1 MQKPF
6 FHEEKWNISVPFLTS
21 RQATPIDQKRTA
33 SVIASLT
40 FCPGSAVRRKPAPWA
55 AVARAVLHKCGT
67 TLVILIL
74 WMTEGLLELFEWCHS
89 AAVPL
94 AIWLSY
100 CKCAK
105 NLGPSLNFYLCWGQP
120 CGLPHYTEPA
130 GATLLGRQPALS
142 SQQEQFQLNLQSERE
157 GSGLSIKTNSARIS
171 AKWWSV
177 TVCPSSWENKTLFR
191 DCIPLLSKWKHP
203 LLFSY
208 LKKTNKIQTIR
219 RLII

>member
-1 MQKPF
+1 MKHLCTFPHLQTSHSNRPKANSKRNCILNVLSWVCS
-6 FHEEKWNISVPFLTS
+6 EKEACPLGSCGPCSPSQVRSDTCNT
-21 RQATPIDQKRTA
+21 D
-33 SVIASLT
+33 SLNDWRIT
-40 FCPGSAVRRKPAPWA
+40 RV
-55 AVARAVLHKCGT
+55 
-67 TLVILIL
+67 
-74 WMTEGLLELFEWCHS
+74 EGLLELFEWCHS

-105 NLGPSLNFYLCWGQP
+105 NVGPSLNFYLCWGQP

-142 SQQEQFQLNLQSERE
+142 SQQEQFQLNLQSKRE
-157 GSGLSIKTNSARIS
+157 GSGWSIKTNSARIS

-191 DCIPLLSKWKHP
+191 DCIPLLSVKASTLV
-203 LLFSY
+203 LLF
-208 LKKTNKIQTIR
+208 KKKQNKIQTIR

>member
-21 RQATPIDQKRTA
+21 RQATPTDQKQTA

-55 AVARAVLHKCGT
+55 AVARAVLHKCGA

-74 WMTEGLLELFEWCHS
+74 WMIEGLLELFEWCHS

-105 NLGPSLNFYLCWGQP
+105 NVGPSLNFYLCWGQP

-130 GATLLGRQPALS
+130 GATLLGRQPTLS
-142 SQQEQFQLNLQSERE
+142 SQQEQFQLNLQSKRE
-157 GSGLSIKTNSARIS
+157 GSGWSIKTNSARIS

-191 DCIPLLSKWKHP
+191 DCIPLLSVKAST
-203 LLFSY
+203 LVLF
-208 LKKTNKIQTIR
+208 
-219 RLII
+219 